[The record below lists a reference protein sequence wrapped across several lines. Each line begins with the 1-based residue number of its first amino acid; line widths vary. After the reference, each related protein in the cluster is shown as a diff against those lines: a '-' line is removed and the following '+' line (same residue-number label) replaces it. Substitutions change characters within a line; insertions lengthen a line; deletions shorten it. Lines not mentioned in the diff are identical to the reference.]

1 MVEVVQANLL
11 YGKNYIFE
19 LIKTTKEKKIKI
31 YLITLDIEVG
41 SDLLHFHLF
50 LMLIVSF

>member
-1 MVEVVQANLL
+1 MQTYYMTKVICSNLL
-11 YGKNYIFE
+11 KQQ
-19 LIKTTKEKKIKI
+19 KTKKFKI

-41 SDLLHFHLF
+41 SDLHHFHLF